1 MNVNLNRLK
10 AERVA
15 NGLTQ
20 DEMSL
25 RMGWK
30 SRTPYAKRELGLVP
44 IGADELAKAAEILGY
59 DTNSLGIFFTLSVLD
74 KERKRPA

>member
-1 MNVNLNRLK
+1 MNVDLRRLK

-20 DEMSL
+20 DEMAI

-30 SRTPYAKRELGLVP
+30 SRTPYAKRELGLIP

-59 DTNSLGIFFTLSVLD
+59 DVNSLNIFFTITVPDREQKQS
-74 KERKRPA
+74 A

>member
-1 MNVNLNRLK
+1 MNVNLKRLR

-15 NGLTQ
+15 AGLTQ
-20 DEMSL
+20 DEMAE

-30 SRTPYAKRELGLVP
+30 TRSPYAKREAGIVP

-59 DTNSLGIFFTLSVLD
+59 DSQTLGIFFTLNVPVR
-74 KERKRPA
+74 ERTQPA